1 MVKSPNKSTGLGTRG
16 HLKVLKDTKLVLNE
30 HEWHP
35 WSFRI
40 NLDHSESLKV
50 PYSPNQFFGRDFFCH
65 FLQQIGS
72 KGQLISKWFVG
83 TWILVGSI
91 TLVSMCFS
99 MYCYLYNTQTGCLRL
114 LRELTFNKK
123 EWKIGQVWTCWER
136 FTYPIFYPFAF
147 SRVRIFVHQIEFLV
161 VSQVGYYSSFIYS
174 WSIIPV

>member
-1 MVKSPNKSTGLGTRG
+1 
-16 HLKVLKDTKLVLNE
+16 
-30 HEWHP
+30 
-35 WSFRI
+35 
-40 NLDHSESLKV
+40 
-50 PYSPNQFFGRDFFCH
+50 
-65 FLQQIGS
+65 
-72 KGQLISKWFVG
+72 
-83 TWILVGSI
+83 
-91 TLVSMCFS
+91 

-174 WSIIPV
+174 WSIIHSLEHKFFCLGAPRSQLKSYCLEESDQIGFSGLLGSQNVAKAVESEPDLSKFQIKIWKSVKVLPWKYWCQIEEHI